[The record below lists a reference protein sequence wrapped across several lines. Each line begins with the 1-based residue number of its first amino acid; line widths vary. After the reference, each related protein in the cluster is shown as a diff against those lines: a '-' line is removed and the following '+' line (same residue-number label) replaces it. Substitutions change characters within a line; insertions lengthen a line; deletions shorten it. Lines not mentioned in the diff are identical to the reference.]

1 MSDFE
6 IRPLATLDDF
16 HAAEEVQRAAWD
28 SDDLDIAPLH
38 IMLTIARN
46 GGVALGAFAQDQLV
60 GFVLGFLGTSQRYGA
75 EAPATVKLKHCSHML
90 GIIPE
95 WQSRGVGYALKV
107 AQREAVLNQGVRLMT
122 WTYDPLESKNARLNI
137 AKLGAVCNTYIV
149 DYYGELND
157 DLNRGL
163 ATDRFQVDWWIAVRR
178 TETRLT
184 RNRPPLKLQHY
195 VEVGTPI
202 VNAVQWD
209 DRDLPVC
216 PTPIE
221 LPATDR
227 FLVEFPANFQ
237 SIRRAD
243 RELAVAW
250 RLHLRSICQSAFAS
264 GYTVIDYVHE
274 PVHESGPRARS
285 FYIMQRLES
294 SESNLST

>member
-1 MSDFE
+1 MSDFD
-6 IRPLATLDDF
+6 IRPLKTLDDF

-28 SDDLDIAPLH
+28 SDDIDIAPLH
-38 IMLTIARN
+38 VMLTMAKN

-60 GFVLGFLGTSQRYGA
+60 GFVLGFLGTSNRYGA
-75 EAPATVKLKHCSHML
+75 EAPAVVKLKHCSHQL
-90 GIIPE
+90 GVRPD

-107 AQREAVLNQGVRLMT
+107 AQREAVLNQGVRLIT

-163 ATDRFQVDWWIAVRR
+163 ATDRFQVDWWIAARR

-195 VEVGTPI
+195 LGVNTPI
-202 VNAVQWD
+202 CNAVQWNEH
-209 DRDLPVC
+209 DLPVC
-216 PTPIE
+216 ADSIE
-221 LPATDR
+221 PPSSDR
-227 FLVEFPANFQ
+227 FLVEFPADFQ
-237 SIRRAD
+237 AVKRVDHR
-243 RELAVAW
+243 LAVAW
-250 RLHLRSICQSAFAS
+250 RSHLRSICESAFAS

-274 PVHESGPRARS
+274 PGLCARS
-285 FYIMQRLES
+285 FYVMQRLDSNES
-294 SESNLST
+294 ALS

>member
-6 IRPLATLDDF
+6 IRPLITLDDF
-16 HAAEEVQRAAWD
+16 HAAEDVQRAAWD
-28 SDDLDIAPLH
+28 SDEIDIAPLH
-38 IMLTIARN
+38 IMLTIAKS

-75 EAPATVKLKHCSHML
+75 EAPAAVKLKHCSHQL
-90 GIIPE
+90 GVLPA

-107 AQREAVLNQGVRLMT
+107 AQREAVLNQGLRLIT

-149 DYYGELND
+149 NLYGELND

-163 ATDRFQVDWWIAVRR
+163 ASDRFQVDWWIAARR

-184 RNRPPLKLQHY
+184 RHRPPLKLQHY
-195 VEVGTPI
+195 LEVGTPI
-202 VNAVQWD
+202 INAVQWD
-209 DRDLPVC
+209 DRALPVC
-216 PTPIE
+216 QDPIE
-221 LPATDR
+221 PPSTDR
-227 FLVEFPANFQ
+227 FLVEFPADFQ
-237 SIRRAD
+237 SVKRAD
-243 RELAVAW
+243 RDLAVAW

-274 PVHESGPRARS
+274 PGQRARS
-285 FYIMQRLES
+285 YYIMQRLES
-294 SESNLST
+294 SESAVT